1 MSTKYRKKK
10 KNPLDLEQKIPE
22 AKVKEVSN
30 GTKIP
35 KVKTKNEQVRE
46 PEVTRSKSF
55 AYESKRPT
63 YSSPYS
69 QEIDS
74 LFKELAAAPKFDYDP
89 EKDEN
94 FLELKDI
101 YTAQGKRA
109 MKDSVAT
116 AAAQTGGIASSYA
129 ASAGSQAYQKYMQA
143 LGELIPELRDRAYG
157 EYQDGIADK
166 RKNLEVLSDMEKE
179 SYGRYLDDLDT
190 YFKEYDRTYGE
201 YVDDLERADYL
212 DSVKYAREK
221 DSRDFEYKKASDE
234 LERADALAALE
245 YQREQDALDRAYDY
259 ESLDYRKYKDYLDR
273 LDSEERE
280 AYDREQDEIERAWNQ
295 AFLKAEYGDYS
306 GLDEIG
312 VDSEAYRKRA
322 ESQSAQDTTESELNK
337 LMDECLNETLAN
349 GTKRERT
356 EPEAW
361 VALRKMYTGSSLTDK
376 QYRALVDKMDTY
388 FSVKRN
394 KG

>member
-30 GTKIP
+30 GTEIP

-55 AYESKRPT
+55 TYGNKRPT
-63 YSSPYS
+63 YTSPYS

-74 LFKELAAAPKFDYDP
+74 LYREITATPKFDYDP

-94 FLELKDI
+94 YLELKDV
-101 YTAQGKRA
+101 YTVQGKRA

-129 ASAGSQAYQKYMQA
+129 ASAGSQAYQRYMQA
-143 LGELIPELRDRAYG
+143 LGELVPELRDRAYG

-190 YFKEYDRTYGE
+190 YFKEYDRAYGE

-221 DSRDFEYKKASDE
+221 DSRDFEYKKTTDE
-234 LERADALAALE
+234 LERADALAELE
-245 YQREQDALDRAYDY
+245 YRKEQDALDREYDY

-273 LDSEERE
+273 LDSEEKE
-280 AYDREQDEIERAWNQ
+280 AYDREHDEIERAWNQ

-312 VDSEAYRKRA
+312 VDSEAYRKHE
-322 ESQSAQDTTESELNK
+322 ESQSAQEITESELNK
-337 LMDECLNETLAN
+337 LMSECLNETLAN
-349 GTKRERT
+349 GTQRERT

-361 VALRKMYTGSSLTDK
+361 VALRKMYTSSNLTDK
-376 QYRALVDKMDTY
+376 QYRILVDKMDTY